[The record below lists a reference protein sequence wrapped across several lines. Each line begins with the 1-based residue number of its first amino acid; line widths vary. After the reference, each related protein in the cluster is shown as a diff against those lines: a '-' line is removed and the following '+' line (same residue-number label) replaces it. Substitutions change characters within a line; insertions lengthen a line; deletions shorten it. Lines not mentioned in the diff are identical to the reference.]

1 MLESSVKGKYIMKA
15 VNLLYKVQSRL
26 SLTKITTKFALVSSA
41 LLLAFSAHSA
51 DKSYDNLHKQLNIMN
66 NIMLSS
72 AKVSQ
77 NSRHSLIRSI
87 DSIYLQGQGA
97 IFTITSN
104 HAGSSHRQYFQMV
117 SPVAPSV
124 PVAPVSRMPPMS
136 DSHRIVIEENEDLIV
151 EFSEHEDE
159 LERVI
164 EVFERQREGARELR
178 SEQRE
183 IVYEMRDIARER
195 KDIEYQLQ
203 RAEKSTKD
211 KLAKKLQ
218 KLEKEQVALNKNK
231 AQLDQKVTQQNK
243 QMKKQNVAQQKARAQ
258 HFSTLNNSLVE
269 TLCLYGNGLQAVPS
283 DEHVSLI
290 IKDAGSKSRQGYKDQ
305 IMVFTKK
312 DINACA
318 NSKLTTK
325 NLLIKAEQ
333 YQY

>member
-1 MLESSVKGKYIMKA
+1 MKSID
-15 VNLLYKVQSRL
+15 VLPKTQSLL
-26 SLTKITTKFALVSSA
+26 SLTKITTKLALVSSA
-41 LLLAFSAHSA
+41 FLFAFSAHSTEA
-51 DKSYDNLHKQLNIMN
+51 NYDNLHKQLNIMN

-72 AKVSQ
+72 AKASQ

-97 IFTITSN
+97 IFTINSN
-104 HAGSSHRQYFQMV
+104 HGGSSHRQYFQMV

-136 DSHRIVIEENEDLIV
+136 EGHKGIIEGDDFSNNED
-151 EFSEHEDE
+151 EF
-159 LERVI
+159 ERVI
-164 EVFERQREGARELR
+164 EIFEQQREGARELR

-183 IVYEMRDIARER
+183 IAYEMRDIARER

-203 RAEKSTKD
+203 RVEKSTKE
-211 KLAKKLQ
+211 KLAKKLM

-243 QMKKQNVAQQKARAQ
+243 QIKQQNIVQQKARLE
-258 HFSTLNNSLVE
+258 HFTTLNNTLVE

-283 DEHVSLI
+283 TEHVSLI

-305 IMVFTKK
+305 ILVFNKK

-318 NSKLTTK
+318 NSKLTAK
-325 NLLIKAEQ
+325 KLLTKAEQ
-333 YQY
+333 YQF

>member
-1 MLESSVKGKYIMKA
+1 MKST
-15 VNLLYKVQSRL
+15 NLVQKAQSRL
-26 SLTKITTKFALVSSA
+26 SITKITAKLALVSSA

-51 DKSYDNLHKQLNIMN
+51 EKNYDDLHKQLNIMN

-72 AKVSQ
+72 AKASQ

-97 IFTITSN
+97 IFTIISN
-104 HAGSSHRQYFQMV
+104 HGGSSHRQFFQMV

-124 PVAPVSRMPPMS
+124 PVAPVSRMPPNS
-136 DSHRIVIEENEDLIV
+136 DAHRVVIEDNEDFVI

-164 EVFERQREGARELR
+164 EVFEQQREGARELR

-183 IVYEMRDIARER
+183 IAYEMRDIARER

-203 RAEKSTKD
+203 RVEKSTKD
-211 KLAKKLQ
+211 KLAKKLK

-231 AQLDQKVTQQNK
+231 EQLDQKVTKQNK
-243 QMKKQNVAQQKARAQ
+243 QIKQQYVAQQKARVE
-258 HFSTLNNSLVE
+258 HFSTLNNTLIE

-283 DEHVSLI
+283 KEHVSLI

-305 IMVFTKK
+305 ILVFNKK

-318 NSKLTTK
+318 NSKLTAK
-325 NLLIKAEQ
+325 KLLTKAEK
-333 YQY
+333 YQF

>member
-1 MLESSVKGKYIMKA
+1 MKST
-15 VNLLYKVQSRL
+15 NLVQKAQSRL
-26 SLTKITTKFALVSSA
+26 SITKITAKLALVSSA

-51 DKSYDNLHKQLNIMN
+51 EKNYDDLHKQLNIMN

-72 AKVSQ
+72 AKASQ

-104 HAGSSHRQYFQMV
+104 HGGSSHRQFFQMV

-124 PVAPVSRMPPMS
+124 PVAPVSRMPPNS
-136 DSHRIVIEENEDLIV
+136 DAHRVVIEDNEDFVI

-164 EVFERQREGARELR
+164 EVFEQQREGARELR

-183 IVYEMRDIARER
+183 IAYEMRDIARER

-203 RAEKSTKD
+203 RVEKSTKD
-211 KLAKKLQ
+211 KLAKKLK

-231 AQLDQKVTQQNK
+231 EQLDQKVTKQNK
-243 QMKKQNVAQQKARAQ
+243 QIKQQNVAQQKARVE
-258 HFSTLNNSLVE
+258 HFSTLNNTLIE

-283 DEHVSLI
+283 KEHVSLI

-305 IMVFTKK
+305 ILVFNKK

-318 NSKLTTK
+318 NSKLTAK
-325 NLLIKAEQ
+325 KLLTKAEK
-333 YQY
+333 YQF

>member
-1 MLESSVKGKYIMKA
+1 MKSA
-15 VNLLYKVQSRL
+15 NLLQKAQSRL
-26 SLTKITTKFALVSSA
+26 NLTKITTKLALVSSA
-41 LLLAFSAHSA
+41 LLVAFSAHSA

-72 AKVSQ
+72 AKASQ
-77 NSRHSLIRSI
+77 NSRHSLIRAI
-87 DSIYLQGQGA
+87 DSVYLQGQGA

-159 LERVI
+159 FERVI

-183 IVYEMRDIARER
+183 IAYEMRDIARER

-203 RAEKSTKD
+203 RVEKSTKD
-211 KLAKKLQ
+211 KLAKKLK

-231 AQLDQKVTQQNK
+231 AQLDQKVNLQNK
-243 QMKKQNVAQQKARAQ
+243 QIKQQNAEQQKARVE
-258 HFSTLNNSLVE
+258 HFSKLNTSLVE
-269 TLCLYGNGLQAVPS
+269 TLCLYGNGLQAIPS

-290 IKDAGSKSRQGYKDQ
+290 IKDAGNKSRQGYKDQ
-305 IMVFTKK
+305 ILVFNKK

-318 NSKLTTK
+318 SSKVTAK
-325 NLLIKAEQ
+325 KLLAKAEQ
-333 YQY
+333 YQF